1 MKLPQLSSIQNSS
14 FFYEKCFKK
23 HYILFLFSISA
34 LLFFGILWML
44 IGKIDK
50 TIKVQAVMRPYDYSS
65 IIQSSISSHIN
76 RKLYYSG
83 QTVNKGDTLL
93 IFEHSYLNQEA
104 EQLQSELLILN
115 SQLIDILHYEQ
126 VIKKDSLEAVNLSK
140 QVEARILVFNAENER
155 RRLLY
160 EQANQKLLYE
170 KNLSELL
177 RDPPKIADFTVQTR
191 LLEIDY
197 RVFQSKEILLVDTE
211 RRSIEQ
217 RIKECRSELNTI
229 QQKIKDY
236 IIISPINGIVEDMK
250 RFNDGDMILSGEQ
263 IARITPNQNEQL
275 LVEMEIQ
282 NQNIQ
287 KIKQGL
293 PVNIRCRSQQSNE
306 WVIFEGIIENIS
318 ADAGLNVS
326 NLSNYLCQISM
337 NEDFLMKGKEKGI
350 VFYPGMQVD
359 ARIMLGK
366 RRILDYVKVFNQKM

>member
-1 MKLPQLSSIQNSS
+1 MKLPQLAYIQSSS
-14 FFYEKCFKK
+14 FFYEKCLKK
-23 HYILFLFSISA
+23 HYIVFLTSVSA
-34 LLFFGILWML
+34 LLFFGIICML
-44 IGKIDK
+44 FGKIDK
-50 TIKVQAVMRPYDYSS
+50 TIKVQAVIRPYDYSS
-65 IIQSSISSHIN
+65 IIQSSISSQIN
-76 RKLYYSG
+76 KKLYYSG
-83 QTVNKGDTLL
+83 QRVNKGDTLL
-93 IFEHSYLNQEA
+93 IFEHSYLKQEA

-115 SQLIDILHYEQ
+115 SQLIDVLHYEQ
-126 VIKKDSLEAVNLSK
+126 GIKKESVEAVNVNK
-140 QVEARILVFNAENER
+140 KVETRILVFNAENER
-155 RRLLY
+155 RRLLF

-177 RDPPKIADFTVQTR
+177 KDPPKIADLTVQTR

-197 RVFQSKEILLVDTE
+197 KVFQSKEILLVDTE

-217 RIKECRSELNTI
+217 RIKECKSELNTI
-229 QQKIKDY
+229 QQKINDY
-236 IIISPINGIVEDMK
+236 IILSPINGIVEDMK

-306 WVIFEGIIENIS
+306 WVIFEGIIETIS

-326 NLSNYLCQISM
+326 NLSNYLCQIYM
-337 NEDFLMKGKEKGI
+337 NEDFLTKGKEKGI

-359 ARIMLGK
+359 ARIILGK
-366 RRILDYVKVFNQKM
+366 HRILDYVKVLSQ